1 MQELVLHQP
10 PTRPWGTPNLSPFC
24 IKLELYLRIAE
35 IPYKVS
41 PMSRSQAPKG
51 KIPYVLLDGKLL
63 GDSQIIIEELEKR
76 LTAEGK
82 PALDAGMPARDV
94 ATARFM
100 RRALEEGFYFIG
112 MYTRWKTDDGYAAT
126 RDEFKKFIPGFV
138 VPLVRRDIQKKLH
151 QQGTGRHN
159 LEEVTAM
166 GCADLDAVA
175 EVLGDRAFLYG
186 DKPRTVDCT
195 LYAFL
200 EAVLGFPIDSGLKQR
215 ALSHGNLVAFRKRVR
230 ERWWKDLPAL
240 Q

>member
-24 IKLELYLRIAE
+24 IKLELYLRMTE
-35 IPYKVS
+35 IPHKVS

-51 KIPYVLLDGKLL
+51 KIPYVLLDGKLI
-63 GDSQIIIEELEKR
+63 GDSQLIIEELEKR

-82 PALDAGMPARDV
+82 PSLDAGMSPRDV
-94 ATARFM
+94 ATSRFV

-112 MYTRWKTDDGYAAT
+112 MYMRWNTDDGYPAP
-126 RDEFKKFIPGFV
+126 RDEFKKFFPGFV
-138 VPLVRRDIQKKLH
+138 IPLVRRDIRKKLH

-159 LEEVTAM
+159 LDEVMAM
-166 GCADLDAVA
+166 GAADLDAVA
-175 EVLGDRAFLYG
+175 EVLGDRPFLYG

-200 EAVLGFPIDSGLKQR
+200 EAVLGFPIDSALK
-215 ALSHGNLVAFRKRVR
+215 
-230 ERWWKDLPAL
+230 
-240 Q
+240 